1 MLSAPVASGRS
12 CDDEGWDVNEG
23 VPKEVA
29 GMGEAP
35 GALEEVGGW
44 TRLRME
50 VRTGIVSSMAG
61 ERFSE
66 RVVGWDDDEGLVG
79 CEALGAEEKEGE
91 VDMA

>member
-12 CDDEGWDVNEG
+12 CDDEGCDVNEG

-50 VRTGIVSSMAG
+50 VRTGMVSSMAG
-61 ERFSE
+61 ERLSE
-66 RVVGWDDDEGLVG
+66 RVVGWEDDEGLVG

-91 VDMA
+91 VDMV

>member
-1 MLSAPVASGRS
+1 MN
-12 CDDEGWDVNEG
+12 DG

-50 VRTGIVSSMAG
+50 VRTGMVSSMAG
-61 ERFSE
+61 ERLSE
-66 RVVGWDDDEGLVG
+66 SGVGWDEAGGLVD
-79 CEALGAEEKEGE
+79 CEALGPEEKEGE
-91 VDMA
+91 VDMAWSLPFNVLL